1 MKKAVILDGYTL
13 NPGDLDWSPLEKLA
27 NFEMYDRT
35 TYSLAE
41 ADLIVER
48 AKDAEIIL
56 TNKTPLNEKIIDQ
69 LPKLEYIGVLAT
81 GYNVVDVEAA
91 RKRDIVVTNIP
102 DYGTDT
108 VAQAAFALLLEL
120 CHHVGAHDE
129 AVKKGEWTNSPDF
142 CFWNHPIVELSGKTM
157 GIIGYGRIGQ
167 VTSRIAQAFGMKVL
181 AYNRTREKVVE
192 TEKVRY
198 ASLEDLYKN
207 SDVIVLHC
215 PLTEENKGFINK
227 EAISQ
232 MKDGV
237 FIINNARGALIN
249 EADLA
254 DALNR
259 GKVGGVGLD
268 VVSEEP
274 IKADNPLLHAKNCII
289 TPHISWASIEA
300 RKRLMDIAADNLQ
313 KFLEGNPVN
322 VVNP

>member
-181 AYNRTREKVVE
+181 AYNRTQEKVVE
-192 TEKVRY
+192 RENVRY
-198 ASLEDLYKN
+198 APLEGLYKH
-207 SDVIVLHC
+207 SDVIMLHC

-254 DALNR
+254 DALNQ
-259 GKVGGVGLD
+259 GKIGGAGLD

-313 KFLEGNPVN
+313 KFLEGNPLN

>member
-27 NFEMYDRT
+27 NFEIYDRT

-41 ADLIVER
+41 TDLIVER

-56 TNKTPLNEKIIDQ
+56 TNKTPLNEKIIVQ

-102 DYGTDT
+102 DYGTNT

>member
-181 AYNRTREKVVE
+181 AYNRTQEKVVE
-192 TEKVRY
+192 RENVRY
-198 ASLEDLYKN
+198 APLEGLYKH
-207 SDVIVLHC
+207 SDVIMLHC

-259 GKVGGVGLD
+259 GKIGGAGLD

-313 KFLEGNPVN
+313 KFLEGNPLN

>member
-289 TPHISWASIEA
+289 TPHISWASMEA

>member
-56 TNKTPLNEKIIDQ
+56 TNKTPLNEKIIVQ

-289 TPHISWASIEA
+289 TPHISWASMEA

-322 VVNP
+322 VVNF